1 MIIKYTKYDMTF
13 KTFTNIHLTV
23 AVDEASSIK
32 KELDSGQ
39 TEIIKAEGKGTYKY
53 TVVLCV
59 LPLIYLSWSFEKFN
73 DVHLTV
79 VCSKGRR

>member
-1 MIIKYTKYDMTF
+1 MTF

-59 LPLIYLSWSFEKFN
+59 LP
-73 DVHLTV
+73 
-79 VCSKGRR
+79 